1 MTVDAVGERI
11 AFPLVGA
18 GSAGTG
24 SAKALAERAAEPIAR
39 RVKRVRFMGKEGRIR
54 SGAMDSGFRTWLR
67 VLW

>member
-1 MTVDAVGERI
+1 MTVDAIGERI
-11 AFPLVGA
+11 AFHLVGA
-18 GSAGTG
+18 GAAGTG

-39 RVKRVRFMGKEGRIR
+39 RVKRVRFMGKEGKIR